1 MLEWLSDLV
10 MVLVNL
16 PSLSFETERLMS
28 DVATGDDFKLA
39 VGLSLSRPR
48 CMASSKSSSFPVSG

>member
-28 DVATGDDFKLA
+28 DVATGDDFKLE
-39 VGLSLSRPR
+39 VGLSLSSPR